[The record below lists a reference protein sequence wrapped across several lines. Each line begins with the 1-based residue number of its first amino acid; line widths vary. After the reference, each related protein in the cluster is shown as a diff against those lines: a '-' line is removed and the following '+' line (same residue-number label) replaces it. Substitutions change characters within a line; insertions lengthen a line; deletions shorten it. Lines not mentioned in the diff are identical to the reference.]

1 MGPYLLNDPD
11 NRLVEVPSSFGVG
24 TADGLARLYGIL
36 ANGEELNGK
45 TIMSIGKSFGHSGAG
60 GQECWANPELKLG
73 YGFVTNTPTLSII
86 ETGKRYLLLR
96 KSVYD
101 CVQNL
106 VVKGLLSNSRVLGY
120 IRLTA
125 YIVYYREHYLS
136 GIEPSQGGSA
146 FVVYHKGKKVVDIW
160 GGYADKQSHRPW
172 KQDTLANVYSTGKG
186 VAAICI
192 GMLVDRG
199 LLSYDEKVVKYWPEF
214 GKHGKE
220 NVTVKMLVSHQ
231 AAIPFPNETLTWDI
245 FRDHEKLA
253 GVLADSVP
261 QWEIGTGHGYHTM
274 TMASFCSVLVYKVD
288 PKHRTLG
295 QFVHDELYV
304 PFGIDIHFGLPK
316 ELFHRVARMEE
327 PKYTASQWVELVQ
340 NPLLRAFFLGSLRGE
355 ESIWNKVIRNMGELS
370 DVS

>member
-1 MGPYLLNDPD
+1 
-11 NRLVEVPSSFGVG
+11 
-24 TADGLARLYGIL
+24 
-36 ANGEELNGK
+36 
-45 TIMSIGKSFGHSGAG
+45 
-60 GQECWANPELKLG
+60 
-73 YGFVTNTPTLSII
+73 
-86 ETGKRYLLLR
+86 
-96 KSVYD
+96 
-101 CVQNL
+101 
-106 VVKGLLSNSRVLGY
+106 
-120 IRLTA
+120 
-125 YIVYYREHYLS
+125 
-136 GIEPSQGGSA
+136 
-146 FVVYHKGKKVVDIW
+146 
-160 GGYADKQSHRPW
+160 
-172 KQDTLANVYSTGKG
+172 
-186 VAAICI
+186 
-192 GMLVDRG
+192 MLVDRG

-288 PKHRTLG
+288 PKRRTLG

-327 PKYTASQWVELVQ
+327 PKYTASQWVELVR

-370 DVS
+370 DPYRLNDPDNRMVEVPSAFGTATADGLARLYGILANGGDLNRTKLLSKAAINTLKTSVIKGMDKVVMKENEWGPGTLISDIKIGKAFGHSGAGGQEGWANPELKIGYGFVTNTPTVSLSENGQRYLLLRKSLYDCVQNLKK